1 MKQDLYSVEGL
12 NVLLDCLNDII
23 DSTGIRDQLINNHKD
38 KVLAAYMSA
47 TNFLSPE
54 TITERL
60 RISSQKFFRL
70 SVAGK
75 CNASVSKSC
84 MKLCPC
90 QLTLYEQYQIKKYAN
105 DPNYQNLP
113 VNHLWS
119 EAQRNGLFISRNTF
133 AKYVRQ
139 IRGIVP
145 KKRDTEEHV
154 KLKKV
159 VANRVFEILHMDST
173 IVRCSNGERVYI
185 HFIMDNY
192 SRNVLGAIAAY
203 SSKSIMVAKNLEE
216 VITKFDLVDTPFEL
230 YCDDGPENHGYVND
244 LIKFGKAKIKKIVAN
259 YSTRKSN
266 NMIEAWNK
274 KFKRVVL
281 KKFKIKSC
289 ESLREDLPI
298 MLDYFNNLPL
308 PVLKTLTP
316 NEVVKGVRYEDL
328 NVRNKIDEAKL
339 NRLEENRKLNC
350 TLETNLG
357 QKTYSCL
364 PYVYTGVFRGL

>member
-1 MKQDLYSVEGL
+1 MKQDLYSTEGL
-12 NVLLDCLNDII
+12 LVLIDCLNDLI
-23 DSTGIRDQLINNHKD
+23 DSTGQRDQIINNSKERVISAF
-38 KVLAAYMSA
+38 KNAA
-47 TNFLSPE
+47 NFLSPE
-54 TITERL
+54 MINERL
-60 RISSQKFFRL
+60 RISDQKFFRL

-75 CNASVSKSC
+75 CNVSVSKSC
-84 MKLCPC
+84 MRLCPC
-90 QLTLYEQYQIKKYAN
+90 QLSLYEQQQIKKYVN

-119 EAQRNGLFISRNTF
+119 EAQRNGLFISRHTF
-133 AKYVRQ
+133 SKYVRQ
-139 IRGIVP
+139 IRGVAP
-145 KKRDTEEHV
+145 RKDAEEEHV
-154 KLKKV
+154 KLKKII
-159 VANRVFEILHMDST
+159 ATKVFEILHMDST
-173 IVRCSNGERVYI
+173 MVRCLNGERVYI

-192 SRNVLGAIAAY
+192 SRNVLGAIVAY
-203 SSKSIMVAKNLEE
+203 SSKSIMVAKNLEN
-216 VITKFDLVDTPFEL
+216 VIAKFDLVDTPFEL

-244 LIKFGKAKIKKIVAN
+244 LIQFGKAKIKKIVAN

-281 KKFKIKSC
+281 KKFKIKSY
-289 ESLREDLPI
+289 ESLCEDLPT

-328 NVRNKIDEAKL
+328 NVRKKINEARL

-350 TLETNLG
+350 LLTAHLG
-357 QKTYSCL
+357 QKAYSCI
-364 PYVYTGVFRGL
+364 PYGYTGVFK